1 MSPEEHF
8 RRPSSDVRVRG
19 SFRVRALSGA
29 TATRTQWAL
38 GGTLVGVAAYHALTS
53 RRKRTSPAHRSV
65 SNLRMTGTTA
75 HHPAARAKIAP
86 VVVDM
91 TRDEAE
97 IKALIIGALQ
107 KAPPIFAATKYGFED
122 KFLHLV
128 RALREKHALHQHST
142 DERCVSISL
151 ADLEDGLT
159 EEELQMDLRA
169 LTSRI
174 CEIVLGGEFA
184 RRLETE
190 QLEMGGALSMRFYPR
205 RSADLAAT
213 EAENLL
219 GAHVDGNFITL
230 LWSDAPGLQV
240 PGPEAPLDS
249 YLSAGIPSIGVS
261 GATDMDDRDWVD
273 VEGPPGCLLVT
284 IGQGWFQSAAAQLL
298 GGVPCATYHRVSI
311 DGAMPAGTNSGK
323 SHL

>member
-1 MSPEEHF
+1 ML
-8 RRPSSDVRVRG
+8 VRSTIAR
-19 SFRVRALSGA
+19 L
-29 TATRTQWAL
+29 QWAL

-53 RRKRTSPAHRSV
+53 QHKQTSLADRSV
-65 SNLRMTGTTA
+65 STLRMTGTTTP
-75 HHPAARAKIAP
+75 HPAARAKIAP

-151 ADLEDGLT
+151 AGLDDGLT
-159 EEELQMDLRA
+159 EEELRMDLQT

-240 PGPEAPLDS
+240 PGPEAPLD
-249 YLSAGIPSIGVS
+249 LGDVAAAGIPSIGVS

-273 VEGPPGCLLVT
+273 VEGPPGCLFVT
-284 IGQGWFQSAAAQLL
+284 IDQGWFQSAAAQLW

-311 DGAMPAGTNSGK
+311 DGDMPAGTNSGK
-323 SHL
+323 SHS